1 MRSWILLSA
10 LLIASGL
17 GLFLYK
23 VVALGYP
30 LGGSETAGTWRIEL
44 VVNLSSDGKR
54 IVGGVLLPRT
64 SGYQQLLSEEV
75 RSGPLRFSI
84 SASGL
89 TREGRWSGRLTE
101 STSVSYHVTFDALP
115 YRWQVPAQE
124 TRKAAAYPKSVQ
136 PLLAAS
142 SGIQTDDPSIAD
154 LSNELRL
161 DGTDKVVLAREIFNF
176 VSREIGTLTTS
187 GPMDAVSV
195 VREGRGNA
203 LGRARLFCA
212 LARFH
217 GLPCQVVPGIRLRSG
232 TQDQLHYWNEVYL
245 GAGWVPFDSVDQ
257 LSESFPPDRLAL
269 SGESMEPV
277 TASGTTALS
286 YRYDVESELAA
297 YVDLMR
303 RRLEESRNPVDQM
316 SLLFLPL
323 HMQNTLRV
331 LLLVPLGALAMS
343 ILRSIVGLRTFGM
356 FMPMLIALAMTATG
370 LTWGTIFLAAVV
382 SIALISRLMI
392 KRLYLLLVARVA
404 FILTLVVIL
413 MTVLMYV
420 GDKLN
425 LPTAGIGAFPFV
437 IMTMIVER
445 ISVSLEEEGWSNT
458 LSRVGTTVLS
468 IYITYAVIQA
478 KGLQT
483 LLLVFPELLL
493 IILGLL
499 VAVGKYTGYRVTELF
514 RFRELANGGTGAAG

>member
-1 MRSWILLSA
+1 MRSWFLLCILL
-10 LLIASGL
+10 IGSGV
-17 GLFLYK
+17 GLFTYK
-23 VVALGYP
+23 VAVLKYP
-30 LGGSETAGTWRIEL
+30 LGGSETAGTWRVDLI
-44 VVNLSSDGKR
+44 VNLSSDGKR
-54 IVGGVLLPRT
+54 IVAQVLLPRT
-64 SGYQQLLSEEV
+64 SGYQRLLSEEV

-84 SASGL
+84 SEDGS
-89 TREGRWSGRLTE
+89 TRQGRWSGRLSE
-101 STSVSYHVTFDALP
+101 STAVSYHVTFDALP
-115 YRWQVPAQE
+115 YRWQVPEREA
-124 TRKAAAYPKSVQ
+124 RGADGYPRSVK
-136 PLLAAS
+136 PFLEPSA
-142 SGIQTDDPSIAD
+142 GIQSDDPAVAD
-154 LSNELRL
+154 LSAELRL
-161 DGTDKVVLAREIFNF
+161 EGSDKVALAREIYSF
-176 VSREIGTLTTS
+176 VSREIGTLTTA

-195 VREGRGNA
+195 VREGRGSP

-212 LARFH
+212 LSRFN
-217 GLPCQVVPGIRLRSG
+217 GLPCQVVPGIHLRTG
-232 TQDQLHYWNEVYL
+232 TQNQLHYWNEVYL
-245 GAGWVPFDSVDQ
+245 GAGWVPFDAVER

-269 SGESMEPV
+269 SGSGMEPV

-303 RRLEESRNPVDQM
+303 RRLEESRNPVDQL

-323 HMQNTLRV
+323 HMQNTLRI
-331 LLLVPLGALAMS
+331 LLLVPLGALAMC

-370 LTWGTIFLAAVV
+370 LAWGTFVLAIVV
-382 SIALISRLMI
+382 GVALASRILI
-392 KRLYLLLVARVA
+392 NRLYLLLVARVA

-413 MTVLMYV
+413 MTVLMYA
-420 GDKLN
+420 GDKLD
-425 LPTAGIGAFPFV
+425 LPTAGVGAFPFV

-445 ISVSLEEEGWSNT
+445 ISVSLEEEGWRNT
-458 LSRVGTTVLS
+458 LSRVSTTVLS

-499 VAVGKYTGYRVTELF
+499 VAVGKYTGYRLTELF
-514 RFRELANGGTGAAG
+514 RFRELGNERPT